1 MAGLSLRVCA
11 MAQPSQVR
19 QPQRRCECENDTV
32 VHLGVPLVIRT
43 LLVCSMVMLMTQS
56 SALAATVYSLTDLGT
71 LGGTSSFGTALNDA
85 GHATGYSLTAAGE
98 TRAFYWTP
106 GGGMQNLGIIGTGSS
121 QGLDINNNNDIVGQ
135 TGGKAFRWE
144 SGTGMVTIDGAN
156 NGSANG
162 LNNSDAAVGSR
173 AITVSTSR
181 SLKWDSANTVSNPFP
196 TTNSQAQAINDLGQ
210 YVGTTPAAGYYS
222 TSTNAV
228 TVLSMSP
235 TDINNS
241 RHIVGSL
248 GGIAALLDFD
258 TNMTTLL
265 GKLNPSDPNSQA
277 LGINQAGTVVGVSNG
292 SGAFIVDSSMTMASL
307 TSLLDVGFAGWNIL
321 TATDINNSG
330 SIIGV
335 GQFNGVSHAVILTPV
350 PEPTTC
356 FLALSAA
363 LVVPLLRKTRQR
375 NNRI

>member
-1 MAGLSLRVCA
+1 
-11 MAQPSQVR
+11 
-19 QPQRRCECENDTV
+19 
-32 VHLGVPLVIRT
+32 VIRT

-106 GGGMQNLGIIGTGSS
+106 GGGMQNLGIIGTGTS

-162 LNNSDAAVGSR
+162 LNSSDAAIGSR
-173 AITVSTSR
+173 NVGVGTNRTV
-181 SLKWDSANTVSNPFP
+181 KWDGSNVVTSPFL
-196 TTNSQAQAINDLGQ
+196 TLNSQGVAINDQGQ
-210 YVGTTPAAGYYS
+210 YVGTTATGGYYS
-222 TSTNAV
+222 TNANIVTALSTF
-228 TVLSMSP
+228 LP
-235 TDINNS
+235 TDLNNS
-241 RHIVGSL
+241 RQIVGSVS
-248 GGIAALLDFD
+248 GVAALRDFD

-265 GKLNPSDPNSQA
+265 GKLNPSDTTSQA
-277 LGINQAGTVVGVSNG
+277 LGINQAGTIVGVSTG
-292 SGAFIVDSSMTMASL
+292 SGAFIVDSSMTMTSL

-363 LVVPLLRKTRQR
+363 LLVPLLRKHRQR
-375 NNRI
+375 SNHI